1 MQKCKFMPSSA
12 VQKDVDHV
20 KQAGDR
26 SLEIY
31 RCLQVC
37 RKIPGLTGHQA
48 HSEGAVAG
56 CEHIRVS
63 PWAMST
69 MALLVQGECL
79 GSSSEA

>member
-1 MQKCKFMPSSA
+1 MLSSA

-37 RKIPGLTGHQA
+37 RKIPGLTGHQGDTGHQS
-48 HSEGAVAG
+48 HSEGAVTG
-56 CEHIRVS
+56 
-63 PWAMST
+63 
-69 MALLVQGECL
+69 
-79 GSSSEA
+79 